1 MAASSCSIITCNTVH
16 VPQRLPRVLHFFNCT
31 RFSYRKA
38 SWCQSVLFYQS
49 TCFFHK
55 PSEPHSSA
63 VHPLCGTHSLSTL
76 CYLWWCTCL
85 WEHGELAEDG
95 DHITP
100 LFIFPKWHSV
110 QLRAG
115 TQQRYAQYVILSFT
129 QQSYLHVYQPLIL
142 QREISSSQKQRRSSL
157 LEGLRL
163 WGWPRSVLELDTSC
177 NT

>member
-1 MAASSCSIITCNTVH
+1 M
-16 VPQRLPRVLHFFNCT
+16 PQRLPCVLRFFNCT

-38 SWCQSVLFYQS
+38 SWCQSLLFYQS
-49 TCFFHK
+49 TYFFHK
-55 PSEPHSSA
+55 PWVNHIPQLSIHCVALTACPHCVIFDDALVSGNTESWLTMVTISHPSSY
-63 VHPLCGTHSLSTL
+63 S
-76 CYLWWCTCL
+76 
-85 WEHGELAEDG
+85 
-95 DHITP
+95 
-100 LFIFPKWHSV
+100 KWHSV
-110 QLRAG
+110 QQRAG
-115 TQQRYAQYVILSFT
+115 TQQRYAQYVILSCT